1 MSMIRMKSLAAVPLT
16 VMALSLPGMA
26 LAQDSTAADTTAETA
41 TDQTGT
47 DTAATAEPVVDENG
61 VIEMSIGAA
70 DAPVTI
76 VEYASFTCPHCANW
90 HDQVWSDLKADY
102 IDTGKVKFVLREVYF
117 DRPGLWAGMVARC
130 AGPDRYFGVTD
141 MLFDEQSAWTSGG
154 QPAQI
159 AEGLRKIGLKAG
171 LEPDQLDACLQDGEK
186 AQALV
191 ATFESTTQADDIS
204 ATPTFLINGEKYSN
218 MNYADMK
225 EIIDDELP
233 EN

>member
-1 MSMIRMKSLAAVPLT
+1 MIPIKSLAAVPVTL
-16 VMALSLPGMA
+16 MALALPGM
-26 LAQDSTAADTTAETA
+26 AQDSTATATADTTEQTA
-41 TDQTGT
+41 TDQTTT
-47 DTAATAEPVVDENG
+47 DTAVAEPVTDENG
-61 VIEMSIGAA
+61 VIEMSIGAE

-90 HDQVWSDLKADY
+90 HDQVWADLKADY
-102 IDTGKVKFVLREVYF
+102 IDSGKVKFVLREVYF

-130 AGPDRYFGVTD
+130 AGPVRYFGITD
-141 MLFDEQSAWTSGG
+141 MLFDEQSDWTSGG

-171 LEPDQLDACLQDGEK
+171 LEPEQLDACLQDGEK

-204 ATPTFLINGEKYSN
+204 ATPTFLINGEKHSN

-225 EIIDDELP
+225 ELIDAELP
-233 EN
+233 AN